1 MLAMAV
7 STALMAATPSFDGAR
22 ISRDVKELA
31 SDAYEG
37 RGPATAGEEKTIA
50 YLSKQFADAGLQ
62 PGGDLTDGKRGWTQ
76 ALPLR
81 RADIVGTPTIALQH
95 AGKPQALTQG
105 KQIAIRAALDGSSKV
120 DIANAPLVFVGY
132 GVKAPERDWDD
143 FKGVDLKGKIA
154 VVLINDPD
162 FETGKGAF
170 DGAGMTYY
178 GRWTYKYEEGARQG
192 ALGVLVVH
200 ETAPASYGWDT
211 VASSNTNTMFD
222 VVRDN
227 PRAAHPTLEG
237 WIQRDLA
244 ADLFKQAGLDFD
256 ALKKQAQT
264 RGFKPVELKGQGL
277 SASYQVKSDV
287 ITSHNVVARLQGS
300 THPDETL
307 IYSAHWD
314 HIGVGKPDARGDT
327 IFNGALDNASGTAAL
342 LELARGFAAG
352 PKPQRSVVFLAVTAE
367 EKGLLGS
374 EFYASKPL
382 YPLDTTVAVINMDGM
397 SRSCHRAISASM
409 APQNSNCSISSRP
422 SPASGSCATRPI
434 PSRRRGTS
442 SARTISPSPSVA
454 CRRCRMRPGRTGK
467 WAGWPRARPP
477 PTTTPPSAI
486 TSRAMSGSRTGP
498 SPVRRAIWACC
509 TRWASSWPIRASGRT
524 GTPIRSSAPPATPA
538 RLRASKTGR
547 YGGSASVRRRCC
559 CSMRHVRCA
568 HVPPPDRGGRQ
579 SG

>member
-1 MLAMAV
+1 MKRVAVGLLAMAV

-50 YLSKQFADAGLQ
+50 YLSEQFAEAGLQ
-62 PGGDLTDGKRGWTQ
+62 PGGDLANGKRGWTQ
-76 ALPLR
+76 AMPLR
-81 RADIVGTPTIALQH
+81 RADIVGTPTIAVQN
-95 AGKPQALTQG
+95 AGKPQTLTQG
-105 KQIAIRAALDGSSKV
+105 KQISIRAALDGSSKV
-120 DIANAPLVFVGY
+120 EIANAPLVFVGY
-132 GVKAPERDWDD
+132 GVKAPERNWDD

-162 FETGKGAF
+162 FETGKGDF
-170 DGAGMTYY
+170 DGTGMTYY

-227 PRAAHPTLEG
+227 PRSAHPTLEG

-244 ADLFKQAGLDFD
+244 TELFKHAGLDFET
-256 ALKKQAQT
+256 LEKQAQT
-264 RGFKPVELKGQGL
+264 RGFKPVELKDQRL

-287 ITSHNVVARLQGS
+287 ITSHNVVARLEGS
-300 THPDETL
+300 KHPDETL

-342 LELARGFAAG
+342 LELARGFAQG
-352 PKPQRSVVFLAVTAE
+352 PTPERSVVFLAVTAE

-397 SRSCHRAISASM
+397 NPFVPSRDFGIYGTAKLELLDQLKSVAAQSKLRYTPDPK
-409 APQNSNCSISSRP
+409 PQAGYFFRSDHFSFAKRGVPALSYAAGQDWEVGGVAAGKAAADDYTAKRYHQQGDEWKPDWTFAGAARDLGVLYALGQQLADSRQWP
-422 SPASGSCATRPI
+422 NWSQDSEFRATRDA
-434 PSRRRGTS
+434 
-442 SARTISPSPSVA
+442 SAA
-454 CRRCRMRPGRTGK
+454 
-467 WAGWPRARPP
+467 AR
-477 PTTTPPSAI
+477 
-486 TSRAMSGSRTGP
+486 
-498 SPVRRAIWACC
+498 
-509 TRWASSWPIRASGRT
+509 
-524 GTPIRSSAPPATPA
+524 
-538 RLRASKTGR
+538 K
-547 YGGSASVRRRCC
+547 
-559 CSMRHVRCA
+559 
-568 HVPPPDRGGRQ
+568 
-579 SG
+579 

>member
-1 MLAMAV
+1 MKRVAVGLLAMAV

-50 YLSKQFADAGLQ
+50 YLSKQFAEAGLQ
-62 PGGDLTDGKRGWTQ
+62 PGGDLANGKRGWTQ
-76 ALPLR
+76 AVPLR
-81 RADIVGTPTIALQH
+81 RADIVGTPTIAVQN
-95 AGKPQALTQG
+95 AGKPQTLTQG

-120 DIANAPLVFVGY
+120 EIANAPLVFVGY
-132 GVKAPERDWDD
+132 GVKAPERNWDD

-162 FETGKGAF
+162 FETGKGDF
-170 DGAGMTYY
+170 DGTGMTYY

-227 PRAAHPTLEG
+227 PRSAHPTLEG

-244 ADLFKQAGLDFD
+244 TELFKHAGLDFET
-256 ALKKQAQT
+256 LKKQAQT
-264 RGFKPVELKGQGL
+264 RGFKPVELKDQRL

-287 ITSHNVVARLQGS
+287 ITSHNVVARLEGS
-300 THPDETL
+300 KHPDETL

-342 LELARGFAAG
+342 LELARGFAQG
-352 PKPQRSVVFLAVTAE
+352 PTPERSVVFLAVTAE

-397 SRSCHRAISASM
+397 NPFVPSRDFGIYGTAKLELLDQLKSVAAQSKLRYTPDPK
-409 APQNSNCSISSRP
+409 PQAGYFFRSDHFSFAKRGVPALSYAAGQDWEVGGVAAGKAAADDYTAKRYHQQGDEWKPDWTFAGAARDLGVLYALGQQLADSRQWP
-422 SPASGSCATRPI
+422 NWSQDSEFRATRDA
-434 PSRRRGTS
+434 
-442 SARTISPSPSVA
+442 SAA
-454 CRRCRMRPGRTGK
+454 
-467 WAGWPRARPP
+467 AR
-477 PTTTPPSAI
+477 
-486 TSRAMSGSRTGP
+486 
-498 SPVRRAIWACC
+498 
-509 TRWASSWPIRASGRT
+509 
-524 GTPIRSSAPPATPA
+524 
-538 RLRASKTGR
+538 K
-547 YGGSASVRRRCC
+547 
-559 CSMRHVRCA
+559 
-568 HVPPPDRGGRQ
+568 
-579 SG
+579 

>member
-1 MLAMAV
+1 MKRVAVGLLAMAV

-50 YLSKQFADAGLQ
+50 YLSEQFAEAGLQ
-62 PGGDLTDGKRGWTQ
+62 PGGDLANGKRGWTQ
-76 ALPLR
+76 AVPLR
-81 RADIVGTPTIALQH
+81 RADIVGTPTIAVQN
-95 AGKPQALTQG
+95 AGKPQTLTQG

-120 DIANAPLVFVGY
+120 EIASAPLVFVGY
-132 GVKAPERDWDD
+132 GVKAPERNWDD

-162 FETGKGAF
+162 FETGKGDF
-170 DGAGMTYY
+170 DGTGMTYY

-227 PRAAHPTLEG
+227 PRSAHPTLEG

-244 ADLFKQAGLDFD
+244 TELFKHAGLDFET
-256 ALKKQAQT
+256 LKKQAQT
-264 RGFKPVELKGQGL
+264 RGFKPVELKDQRL

-287 ITSHNVVARLQGS
+287 ITSHNVVARLEGS
-300 THPDETL
+300 KHPDETL

-342 LELARGFAAG
+342 LELARGFAQG
-352 PKPQRSVVFLAVTAE
+352 PTPERSVVFLAVTAE

-397 SRSCHRAISASM
+397 NPFVPSRDFGIYGTAKLELLDQLKSVAAQSKLRYTPDPK
-409 APQNSNCSISSRP
+409 PQAGYFFRSDHFSFAKRGVPALSYAAGQDWEVGGVAAGKAAADDYTAKRYHQQGDEWKPDWTFAGAARDLGVLYALGQQLADSRQWP
-422 SPASGSCATRPI
+422 NWSQDSEFRATRDA
-434 PSRRRGTS
+434 
-442 SARTISPSPSVA
+442 SAA
-454 CRRCRMRPGRTGK
+454 
-467 WAGWPRARPP
+467 AR
-477 PTTTPPSAI
+477 
-486 TSRAMSGSRTGP
+486 
-498 SPVRRAIWACC
+498 
-509 TRWASSWPIRASGRT
+509 
-524 GTPIRSSAPPATPA
+524 
-538 RLRASKTGR
+538 K
-547 YGGSASVRRRCC
+547 
-559 CSMRHVRCA
+559 
-568 HVPPPDRGGRQ
+568 
-579 SG
+579 

>member
-1 MLAMAV
+1 MKRVAVGLLAMAV

-50 YLSKQFADAGLQ
+50 YLSKQFAEAGLQ
-62 PGGDLTDGKRGWTQ
+62 PGGDLSSGKRAWTQ
-76 ALPLR
+76 AVPLR
-81 RADIVGTPTIALQH
+81 RADIVGTPTIAVQN

-105 KQIAIRAALDGSSKV
+105 KEIAIRAALDGSSTV

-132 GVKAPERDWDD
+132 GVKAPERNWDD

-162 FETGKGAF
+162 FETGKGDF
-170 DGAGMTYY
+170 DGVGMTYY

-200 ETAPASYGWDT
+200 DTAPASYGWDT

-227 PRAAHPTLEG
+227 PRSAHPTLEG

-244 ADLFKQAGLDFD
+244 TELFTHAGLDFET
-256 ALKKQAQT
+256 LKKRAQT
-264 RGFKPVELKGQGL
+264 RGFKPVELKNQRL

-287 ITSHNVVARLQGS
+287 ITSHNVVARLEGRKR
-300 THPDETL
+300 PNETL

-342 LELARGFAAG
+342 LELARAFAKG
-352 PKPQRSVVFLAVTAE
+352 PKPERSVVFLAVTAE

-397 SRSCHRAISASM
+397 NPFVPARDFGIYGTAKLELLDQLKSVAAQSKLRYTPDPKPQAGYFFRSDHFSFAKRGVPALSYAAGQDWEVGGVAAGKAAADDYTAKRYHQQGDEWKPDWTFAGAARDLGVLYALGQQLADSRQWPNWSQDSEFR
-409 APQNSNCSISSRP
+409 
-422 SPASGSCATRPI
+422 ATRDA
-434 PSRRRGTS
+434 SEA
-442 SARTISPSPSVA
+442 AR
-454 CRRCRMRPGRTGK
+454 K
-467 WAGWPRARPP
+467 
-477 PTTTPPSAI
+477 
-486 TSRAMSGSRTGP
+486 
-498 SPVRRAIWACC
+498 
-509 TRWASSWPIRASGRT
+509 
-524 GTPIRSSAPPATPA
+524 
-538 RLRASKTGR
+538 
-547 YGGSASVRRRCC
+547 
-559 CSMRHVRCA
+559 
-568 HVPPPDRGGRQ
+568 
-579 SG
+579 